1 MGEVV
6 SLLPDERIATPRPTA
21 DTADAEA
28 GWHIDDWGRD
38 DTLARLAARAL
49 HIGWSVTVGG
59 VERLPK
65 QRPAMLVTNARRL
78 TLSSWFVA
86 LLASSTERPVRF
98 VGRPDSAPVG
108 ALARRLGGLLA
119 RPDEVRGAL
128 ADGQLVVVSAAT
140 TFDPRA
146 VGAIDPV
153 LLSAAVRAD
162 APVFPVA
169 TSLAPLSR
177 SARVE
182 IGAAVRP
189 PSGRRGPLREV
200 ELAERVRQRIAEL
213 IDATG
218 TPRTGT
224 PLDWIPLSLSAL
236 GEGL

>member
-59 VERLPK
+59 GERLPK

-108 ALARRLGGLLA
+108 ALARRLGDQLA

-128 ADGQLVVVSAAT
+128 ADSQLVVVSAAT
-140 TFDPRA
+140 TFDRA
-146 VGAIDPV
+146 VGASIG
-153 LLSAAVRAD
+153 AAQRRGTCRCDGV
-162 APVFPVA
+162 PVA

-177 SARVE
+177 SARV
-182 IGAAVRP
+182 GSAAVRP
-189 PSGRRGPLREV
+189 TVQISRPVASRARRACGSGSPS
-200 ELAERVRQRIAEL
+200 
-213 IDATG
+213 
-218 TPRTGT
+218 
-224 PLDWIPLSLSAL
+224 
-236 GEGL
+236 